1 MAFKLIFHQ
10 TYQSIFGNFF
20 SYEIFDL
27 EDNRNFF
34 ANVKTVVDY
43 FLFVIFF
50 KRNFKFY

>member
-10 TYQSIFGNFF
+10 TYQSIFRNFF

-27 EDNRNFF
+27 EDIRNFF
-34 ANVKTVVDY
+34 VNVKTVVDY

-50 KRNFKFY
+50 